1 MGNTADL
8 TDVQKTVTDTLYME
22 DKPQNIIAKEA
33 GCSEC
38 CVQADL
44 WKAVKFQQSLMMCGC
59 ISVKGEGQ
67 MQECTGWHFLIPSVQ
82 SRFGDNEVVFLGDN
96 ASVLCVKQ
104 VQISSI
110 L

>member
-1 MGNTADL
+1 MGKTADL

-67 MQECTGWHFLIPSVQ
+67 MVPCRNAQGGTFSYHQ
-82 SRFGDNEVVFLGDN
+82 SKAGLVIMKLFFWVIMHQSY
-96 ASVLCVKQ
+96 A
-104 VQISSI
+104 
-110 L
+110 